1 MRRKKR
7 DKIGEKREI
16 QRRKRRNYQFLRA
29 GDEKYLYLEM
39 R

>member
-16 QRRKRRNYQFLRA
+16 QRRKWRNYQFLRA
-29 GDEKYLYLEM
+29 GEEKNLYLEM